1 MESRR
6 WIATIVALFALVALS
21 LGSRDAHAVDAKYLC
36 NPSGSQCVSMT
47 PTDWEFYPTRWI
59 FPLETHSA
67 ARRAGESAQTILAR
81 PSLPASHT

>member
-36 NPSGSQCVSMT
+36 NCGLIQPGSCNNA
-47 PTDWEFYPTRWI
+47 
-59 FPLETHSA
+59 L
-67 ARRAGESAQTILAR
+67 
-81 PSLPASHT
+81 

>member
-36 NPSGSQCVSMT
+36 TPSGSQCVSVT
-47 PTDWEFYPTRWI
+47 PTDWEFSPQR
-59 FPLETHSA
+59 LASMNVQK
-67 ARRAGESAQTILAR
+67 ARSHAR
-81 PSLPASHT
+81 PSVR